1 MIEKSVKIQA
11 EKKYAQIIKTQN
23 NIQNNTNITFAESKD
38 EYQVYTYQTSKIKS
52 TSTWKIK
59 NETY

>member
-11 EKKYAQIIKTQN
+11 EKKCALIIKTQN

-38 EYQVYTYQTSKIKS
+38 EYQVYTNQTYEIKS

>member
-11 EKKYAQIIKTQN
+11 EKKYALIIKTQN

-38 EYQVYTYQTSKIKS
+38 EYQVYTNQTYEIKS